1 MLTSEAVARAV
12 RGHFLVDAALNTL
25 LVCNTLSI
33 PVPVNTSINDAV
45 QTTDEPTDTGK
56 QQENATKPDEPTS
69 TEGQQGNVTEP
80 RLFKQLIDA
89 ARHVPVQ
96 LQVWWKPGFLV
107 VYQFLLESGHRDNI
121 CAAREPSA

>member
-96 LQVWWKPGFLV
+96 LQV
-107 VYQFLLESGHRDNI
+107 
-121 CAAREPSA
+121 